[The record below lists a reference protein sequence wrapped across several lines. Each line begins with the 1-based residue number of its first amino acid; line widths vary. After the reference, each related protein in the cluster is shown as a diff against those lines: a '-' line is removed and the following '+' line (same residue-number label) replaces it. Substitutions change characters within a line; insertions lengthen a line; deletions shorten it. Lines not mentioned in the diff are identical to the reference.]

1 MFLDTN
7 IDEMYLILQ
16 PYIESY
22 LITTDEDIYI
32 NKEKYTL
39 QKSPTRELF
48 RLWQDRQ
55 NEGGN
60 RKWQII

>member
-48 RLWQDRQ
+48 RL
-55 NEGGN
+55 
-60 RKWQII
+60 

>member
-16 PYIESY
+16 PYTESY
-22 LITTDEDIYI
+22 LITTDEDVYIFI

-48 RLWQDRQ
+48 RF
-55 NEGGN
+55 
-60 RKWQII
+60 